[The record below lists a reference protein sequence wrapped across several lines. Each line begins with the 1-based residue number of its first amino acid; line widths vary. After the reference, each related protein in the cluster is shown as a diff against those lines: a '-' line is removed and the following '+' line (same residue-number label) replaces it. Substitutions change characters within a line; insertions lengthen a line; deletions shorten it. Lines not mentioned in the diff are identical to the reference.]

1 MSGRS
6 ERKIRTF
13 LRSDLGPLRAL
24 IEETIHE
31 SYGAIYPP
39 RAVQFFKS
47 FHSEEKILERA
58 RSGTVLVIEEDDQLT
73 ATGSIVDHEIFA
85 VFVRPRSQ
93 NGGRGKALMQALEAE
108 AKKRGIEEAELSVSL
123 PSKAF
128 YRNLG
133 YVIGEERSK
142 DVGEGQQLVFWKARK
157 RLRSVPSQ
165 SSEP

>member
-1 MSGRS
+1 M
-6 ERKIRTF
+6 EAI
-13 LRSDLGPLRAL
+13 RAL
-24 IEETIHE
+24 IHETIDE
-31 SYGAIYPP
+31 SYGAVYPP
-39 RAVQFFKS
+39 RAVQFFKA
-47 FHSEEKILERA
+47 FHSEQEILERA
-58 RSGTVLVIEEDDQLT
+58 QRGTVLVIEEDGQLA
-73 ATGSIVDHEIFA
+73 ATGSIVENEILA
-85 VFVRPRSQ
+85 VFVRHRLQ
-93 NGGRGKALMQALEAE
+93 KGGRGKALMQALEAE
-108 AKKRGIEEAELSVSL
+108 GKKRGIEEAELSVSL